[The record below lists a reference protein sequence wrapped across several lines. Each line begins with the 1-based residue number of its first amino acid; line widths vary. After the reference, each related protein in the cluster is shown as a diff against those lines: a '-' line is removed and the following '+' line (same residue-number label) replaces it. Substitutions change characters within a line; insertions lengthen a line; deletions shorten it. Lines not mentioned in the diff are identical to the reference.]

1 MPSISNSSHAQESE
15 TDSQRAQLAA
25 NLAYLVVQAHRR
37 NQQAVDSSS
46 NNAEAPEN

>member
-1 MPSISNSSHAQESE
+1 MPSISNANQAPDSE

-37 NQQAVDSSS
+37 DKQDVDPSS
-46 NNAEAPEN
+46 NNTETPEN

>member
-1 MPSISNSSHAQESE
+1 MPPISDSNHVQDSE
-15 TDSQRAQLAA
+15 TDSQRAQLAT

-37 NQQAVDSSS
+37 KLQDGETTS